1 MSLIGNHP
9 IGDGLI
15 EFSSFCIAL
24 FCLQSNHSAR
34 VKVPLSVRQ
43 YKLLCLIDNTC
54 IQLPSR
60 FFGRISVF
68 ITVDLQISTIII
80 SVDYYTCIAINRIC
94 HHLRQIS
101 RQIVHS
107 RNIRSKVAF
116 TLSHISVIGIC
127 QDIYAIALILPVLSI
142 VYFHRVSRSRK
153 TVGRNGGTYHDVID
167 LISSGFLIGTIT
179 FVLKGYIHLLACIS

>member
-1 MSLIGNHP
+1 MILFHP
-9 IGDGLI
+9 IGDCLI
-15 EFSSFCIAL
+15 ECGSLYITLFS
-24 FCLQSNHSAR
+24 LQRNHCTR
-34 VKVPLSVRQ
+34 IKVPLTVRQ
-43 YKLLCLIDNTC
+43 YKLFCLIDNTC

-68 ITVDLQISTIII
+68 ITVDIQSFAVIE

-127 QDIYAIALILPVLSI
+127 QDIYVIALILPVLSI

-153 TVGRNGGTYHDVID
+153 TVGWNGGTYHDVID